1 MKKASIFFSLIILI
15 QISASAQETIRRSWT
30 KYYLGDEKIKK
41 KELKAFLIDS
51 NDEEIVNNIKVSNSF
66 YVGGGIML
74 GIGVVFMSMDKWNE
88 EVNGNSNIPMAVGS
102 LSLIVLGVG
111 MIINSEIKL
120 KRAVNR
126 YNEIILTP
134 TSNGIGFVYRF

>member
-1 MKKASIFFSLIILI
+1 MKKASIFFLLIILI
-15 QISASAQETIRRSWT
+15 QVTASAQETIRRSWT
-30 KYYLGDEKIKK
+30 KFYLGDEKIKK
-41 KELKAFLIDS
+41 KELKAFLINS
-51 NDEEIVNNIKVSNSF
+51 NDVEIANNIKVSNSSF
-66 YVGGGIML
+66 VGGGIML

-88 EVNGNSNIPMAVGS
+88 KVTGNSSTPMAVGS
-102 LSLIVLGVG
+102 LSLIVLGLG

-134 TSNGIGFVYRF
+134 TSNGVELVYRF